1 VPRGCHR
8 GAGRRARATE
18 GGWAPRECH
27 GGGGGRR
34 AGATEGLGAARVP
47 RRGWALRGCHGGG
60 WAPRGCHGIAPDSV
74 PSPRYLVSL
83 QHRPQARKQK
93 LSRNKQ
99 ISKSRTRF
107 QDFCGAQT

>member
-1 VPRGCHR
+1 MGAARVPRRR
-8 GAGRRARATE
+8 GS
-18 GGWAPRECH
+18 
-27 GGGGGRR
+27 RR
-34 AGATEGLGAARVP
+34 AGAEEQGLGAARVP
-47 RRGWALRGCHGGG
+47 RRGSGRRAGATEGAGAARVPRRGR
-60 WAPRGCHGIAPDSV
+60 APRGCHGIAPDSV

-83 QHRPQARKQK
+83 QHRPEARKQK